1 MSTTEPPNTP
11 ASMADIGAIPL
22 TVRRFNIEELS
33 AITGYTVASLRNLHR
48 QGKGPLMYRMGKRL
62 YCDEPDLL
70 AWSIKQKADTGKGIG
85 A

>member
-1 MSTTEPPNTP
+1 MSTTEPPNAQP
-11 ASMADIGAIPL
+11 GIADIGVIPL
-22 TVRRFNIEELS
+22 TVRRFTLEELS
-33 AITGYTVASLRNLHR
+33 AITGLTVPSLRNLHR

-70 AWSIKQKADTGKGIG
+70 AWSIKQKAETGKGIG